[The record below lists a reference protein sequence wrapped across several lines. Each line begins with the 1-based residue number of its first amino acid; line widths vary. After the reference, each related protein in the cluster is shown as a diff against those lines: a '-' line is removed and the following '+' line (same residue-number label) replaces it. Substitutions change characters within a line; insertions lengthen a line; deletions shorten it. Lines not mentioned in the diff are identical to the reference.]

1 MVVEGKRGEGRSIV
15 RVVPVRVMKN
25 GVLERT
31 GGEKGSESGSR
42 IGGRG

>member
-1 MVVEGKRGEGRSIV
+1 MVEGKRGEGRSIV

-25 GVLERT
+25 GALERM

-42 IGGRG
+42 IGGRE

>member
-1 MVVEGKRGEGRSIV
+1 MAEGERGEGRSMA
-15 RVVPVRVMKN
+15 RVVSVRVMKD
-25 GVLERT
+25 GALERM